1 MKKSEYQK
9 PNVRVVKT
17 KSVSL
22 LTGTNEK
29 LHFNPNQGTTDA
41 LSRGSGNREW
51 DNEDE

>member
-22 LTGTNEK
+22 LAGTYETIR
-29 LHFNPNQGTTDA
+29 FNPNDGTSDA

-51 DNEDE
+51 DDGE